1 MDKFNK
7 ATTLCFSGHRTEKL
21 NCDIYLLKRKLVF
34 IIDKYI
40 KNGYDTF
47 LTGGCYGFD
56 FIAFSIIE
64 RAKNKYPHIK
74 NIVVSPF
81 KGQESK
87 WSKEEIEKYEFL
99 MPKADKIIYISNSY
113 QWGVFHKRNRFM
125 VDNSS
130 VLLCY
135 SNGTGGSEYTLNY
148 AKKMGIETI
157 NLFNEME

>member
-1 MDKFNK
+1 MEHFDKSK
-7 ATTLCFSGHRTEKL
+7 TLCFSGHRTEKL
-21 NCDIYLLKRKLVF
+21 SCDIYLLKRKLVF

-40 KNGYDTF
+40 NAGYDTF

-64 RAKNKYPHIK
+64 RAKKKYPNIK

-81 KGQESK
+81 KGQQKK
-87 WSKEEIEKYEFL
+87 WVAAEIEKYNFL
-99 MPKADKIIYISNSY
+99 MNLADEIIYISDSY
-113 QWGVFHKRNRFM
+113 KTGVYHERNRFM

-135 SNGTGGSEYTLNY
+135 SNGTGGSEYTLRY
-148 AKKMGIETI
+148 AKSNHLETV
-157 NLFNEME
+157 NLFEII